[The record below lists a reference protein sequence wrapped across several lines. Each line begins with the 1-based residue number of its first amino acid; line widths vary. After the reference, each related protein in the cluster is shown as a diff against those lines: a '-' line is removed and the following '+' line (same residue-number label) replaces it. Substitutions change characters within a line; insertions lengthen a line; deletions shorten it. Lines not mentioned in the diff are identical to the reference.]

1 MDGNLISC
9 LENLFDVEALFIYE
23 DMLEIHE
30 LVEIETKLKN
40 RANPLNYSIDV
51 IDEKF
56 RETSSKRE
64 FNETVWTYYHESL
77 AFLSERNRFF
87 YSDVIQWYDLRLEE
101 AWVLGA
107 NSVDIP
113 RIHSNQRLKCDEYT
127 CYQKS
132 LIEGKICKQGKFFV
146 LSNAFK

>member
-1 MDGNLISC
+1 M
-9 LENLFDVEALFIYE
+9 EALFIYE

-30 LVEIETKLKN
+30 LVEIETILEN
-40 RANPLNYSIDV
+40 RANPLNFSIVIDDFNV

-56 RETSSKRE
+56 RETSSKRK

-77 AFLSERNRFF
+77 AFLSERNGFF

-132 LIEGKICKQGKFFV
+132 LIEGKICKQGKFFC
-146 LSNAFK
+146 FIKRI